1 MNNNIKIA
9 KQLLKIA
16 KSLVAT
22 NSIPDTPEEM
32 AHLVAEELGWDE
44 NKENDLL
51 HDINNLRDD
60 EWYEEIKEEGYEK
73 YGDSRLLDIYDEF
86 IERYSGQ
93 KLME

>member
-22 NSIPDTPEEM
+22 SSIPDTPEEM

-44 NKENDLL
+44 NN
-51 HDINNLRDD
+51 
-60 EWYEEIKEEGYEK
+60 
-73 YGDSRLLDIYDEF
+73 
-86 IERYSGQ
+86 
-93 KLME
+93 